1 MIDGMNGHT
10 VLAAVGLQF
19 EARIV
24 AGPGIRTLC
33 LGPHAPALHTAV
45 VPGDRGIISFGICGG
60 LAPKLRPGTC
70 IVASAV
76 CDGAKVWLTDS
87 TWSKGLLRI
96 VAGSV
101 SAPLAGCA
109 EPVLDPADKRSL
121 HAETGAA
128 AVDTESHLVAAAA
141 SAHRLPFV
149 VVRVIA
155 DDAHCRLPTVA
166 LAGRRADGSINR
178 LAVLRALAAN
188 PAEAPALARVAAQA
202 RAARAML
209 LRVRRRLGADL
220 GLAD

>member
-1 MIDGMNGHT
+1 MNGHT

-45 VPGDRGIISFGICGG
+45 IPGDRGIISFGICGG
-60 LAPKLRPGTC
+60 LAPRLRPGTC
-70 IVASAV
+70 IVASTV
-76 CDGAKVWLTDS
+76 WHGAHVWPADAN
-87 TWSKGLLRI
+87 WSKRLLRTI
-96 VAGSV
+96 AGSV

-109 EPVLDPADKRSL
+109 EPVLDPTDKRNL

-149 VVRVIA
+149 AVRVIA
-155 DDAHCRLPTVA
+155 DDAHCRLPAVA
-166 LAGRRADGSINR
+166 LAGRRTDGSIDR

-202 RAARAML
+202 RAARVTL

-220 GLAD
+220 GLAELV